1 MPKGIPLKPKVKLA
15 TSAPPPVATKP
26 IAEAVIK
33 EAVVEAV
40 KEVATFNVGRTTSV
54 SAWGIPGREDDFI
67 NFSGSFYMTSDPAE
81 IEWLHIVSSQSGS
94 GIREVK

>member
-1 MPKGIPLKPKVKLA
+1 M
-15 TSAPPPVATKP
+15 
-26 IAEAVIK
+26 IK

-67 NFSGSFYMTSDPAE
+67 NFSSSFYMTSAPAE
-81 IEWLHIVSSQSGS
+81 IEWLRIVSSQSGS

>member
-1 MPKGIPLKPKVKLA
+1 MPRGIPLKPKVKLA

-26 IAEAVIK
+26 IVEDVIK

-54 SAWGIPGREDDFI
+54 SAWGIPGREADFI
-67 NFSGSFYMTSDPAE
+67 NFSSSFYMTSDPTE
-81 IEWLHIVSSQSGS
+81 IEWLRIVSSQSGS

>member
-26 IAEAVIK
+26 I
-33 EAVVEAV
+33 VEAV
-40 KEVATFNVGRTTSV
+40 KEVATFNVGRATSV

-67 NFSGSFYMTSDPAE
+67 NFSSSFYMTSDPAE
-81 IEWLHIVSSQSGS
+81 IEWLRIVSSQSGS

>member
-26 IAEAVIK
+26 IVEAVIK

-40 KEVATFNVGRTTSV
+40 KEVATFNVGRATSV
-54 SAWGIPGREDDFI
+54 STWGIPGREDGYIAFTD
-67 NFSGSFYMTSDPAE
+67 SFYMTSDADE
-81 IEWLHIVSSQSGS
+81 IEWLRIVSGQPGS
-94 GIREVK
+94 GIREQK